1 MSARKKA
8 EAAGDQE
15 IPTITEESTSLG
27 DIKINHSVVASIVRL
42 ATMEVDG
49 VFAVGGGGVVE
60 GIAEFLSKK
69 ESERGVR
76 VAETDGGAY
85 DIEVRVILKFGVDLA
100 KIGMQIQETVRDR
113 IVDMT
118 SKPVERVD
126 VVIDGIKMEPSIQ
139 SSESEGSW
147 EDISTD

>member
-76 VAETDGGAY
+76 VADTEGGAY
-85 DIEVRVILKFGVDLA
+85 DIEVRVVLKFGVDLA
-100 KIGMQIQETVRDR
+100 RIGMQIQETVRDR

-118 SKPVERVD
+118 SKPGERID
-126 VVIDGIKMEPSIQ
+126 VVIDGIKMETSPQ
-139 SSESEGSW
+139 SPEAEGNW

>member
-1 MSARKKA
+1 MSPRKKA

-42 ATMEVDG
+42 ATMEVEG

-69 ESERGVR
+69 ESERGVT
-76 VAETDGGAY
+76 VADSDGGAY
-85 DIEVRVILKFGVDLA
+85 DIEVRVILRFGVDLA
-100 KIGMQIQETVRDR
+100 KVGMQIQETVRDR
-113 IVDMT
+113 VVDMT
-118 SKPVERVD
+118 SKPVERID
-126 VVIDGIKMEPSIQ
+126 VVIDGIKMDPSDQ
-139 SSESEGSW
+139 SSGPAEGW
-147 EDISTD
+147 EEVSTD

>member
-76 VAETDGGAY
+76 VADTEGGAY
-85 DIEVRVILKFGVDLA
+85 DIEVRVVLKFGVDLA
-100 KIGMQIQETVRDR
+100 RIGMQIQETVRDR

-118 SKPVERVD
+118 SKPGERID
-126 VVIDGIKMEPSIQ
+126 VVIDGIKLENSPQ
-139 SSESEGSW
+139 SPEAEGNW

>member
-76 VAETDGGAY
+76 VADTDGGAY
-85 DIEVRVILKFGVDLA
+85 DIEVRVVLKFGVDLA
-100 KIGMQIQETVRDR
+100 RIGMQIQETVRDR

-118 SKPVERVD
+118 SKPVERID
-126 VVIDGIKMEPSIQ
+126 VVIDGIKMETSSQ
-139 SSESEGSW
+139 SPETEGNW

>member
-1 MSARKKA
+1 MSPRKKA

-27 DIKINHSVVASIVRL
+27 DIKINHRVVASIVRL

-126 VVIDGIKMEPSIQ
+126 VVIDGIKMETSIQ

>member
-126 VVIDGIKMEPSIQ
+126 VVIDGIKMETSIQ
-139 SSESEGSW
+139 STESEGSW

>member
-1 MSARKKA
+1 MSSRQKA

-15 IPTITEESTSLG
+15 IPTITEESTNLG
-27 DIKINHSVVASIVRL
+27 DIKINHSVVASIVRI

-49 VFAVGGGGVVE
+49 VFAVGSGGVVE

-76 VAETDGGAY
+76 VAETEGSAY
-85 DIEVRVILKFGVDLA
+85 DIEVRVILVFGVDLA
-100 KIGMQIQETVRDR
+100 KTGMQIQETIRDR

-118 SKPVERVD
+118 SKPVERID
-126 VVIDGIKMEPSIQ
+126 VVIDGIKMETSNRSQEP
-139 SSESEGSW
+139 EERW
-147 EDISTD
+147 EEISTD

>member
-76 VAETDGGAY
+76 VADTEGGAY
-85 DIEVRVILKFGVDLA
+85 DIEVRVVLKFGVDLA
-100 KIGMQIQETVRDR
+100 KVGMQVQETVRDR

-118 SKPVERVD
+118 SKPVERID
-126 VVIDGIKMEPSIQ
+126 VVIDGIKMETSDQ
-139 SSESEGSW
+139 SSDPNGDWDEV
-147 EDISTD
+147 STD

>member
-8 EAAGDQE
+8 EAAGDQD

-27 DIKINHSVVASIVRL
+27 DIKINHSVIASIVRI
-42 ATMEVDG
+42 ATMEVEG

-76 VAETDGGAY
+76 VAETDGAAY
-85 DIEVRVILKFGVDLA
+85 DIEVRVVLRFGVDLA
-100 KIGMQIQETVRDR
+100 KIGMQIQETIRDR

-118 SKPVERVD
+118 SKPVERID
-126 VVIDGIKMEPSIQ
+126 VIIDGVKMETPSQ
-139 SSESEGSW
+139 SQEPAGTW
-147 EDISTD
+147 EDMSTD

>member
-1 MSARKKA
+1 MNSRKKA

-27 DIKINHSVVASIVRL
+27 DIKINHSVVASIVRI

-49 VFAVGGGGVVE
+49 VFAVGSGGVVE

-76 VAETDGGAY
+76 VAETEGSAY
-85 DIEVRVILKFGVDLA
+85 DIEVRVVLVFGVDLA
-100 KIGMQIQETVRDR
+100 KIGLQIQETIRDR

-126 VVIDGIKMEPSIQ
+126 VVIDGIKMATATQPQET
-139 SSESEGSW
+139 EERW
-147 EDISTD
+147 DEISTD

>member
-27 DIKINHSVVASIVRL
+27 DIKINHSVVASIVRI

-49 VFAVGGGGVVE
+49 VFAVGGGGMVE

-76 VAETDGGAY
+76 VAENAGAAY
-85 DIEVRVILKFGVDLA
+85 DIEVRVVLKFGVDLA
-100 KIGMQIQETVRDR
+100 KVGMQIQETIRDR

-118 SKPVERVD
+118 SKPVERID
-126 VVIDGIKMEPSIQ
+126 VVIDGVKMETTGQ
-139 SSESEGSW
+139 SQEPEGNW
-147 EDISTD
+147 EDMSTD

>member
-1 MSARKKA
+1 MSPRKKA

-76 VAETDGGAY
+76 VADTEGGAY
-85 DIEVRVILKFGVDLA
+85 DIEVRVVLKFGVDLA
-100 KIGMQIQETVRDR
+100 KVGMQVQETVRDR

-118 SKPVERVD
+118 SKPVERID
-126 VVIDGIKMEPSIQ
+126 VVIDGIKMETSDQ
-139 SSESEGSW
+139 SSDPNGDWDEV
-147 EDISTD
+147 STD

>member
-15 IPTITEESTSLG
+15 IPTITEESTTLG

-76 VAETDGGAY
+76 VAEADSGAY
-85 DIEVRVILKFGVDLA
+85 DIEVRVVLKFGVDLA

-118 SKPVERVD
+118 SKPVERID

-139 SSESEGSW
+139 SSEPEDNW